1 MLERLLEIGKQ
12 VLAER
17 DLDSVLSRALDGLIE
32 LCGAERGMIVLE
44 GDGGE
49 TRFEA
54 ARHLDRQDIERPE
67 FEVSRTVLDKVRAE
81 GVGFWSPNVLEDPSV
96 GSRQSVLRLRILSVI
111 CLPIRRQE
119 ERLGLIYLDNRK
131 ATGVFTPETARLVE
145 SFADLIS
152 LAAANA
158 IERRRLA
165 AGIEELGR
173 KLRAEQRF
181 ESILGHDPKLLA
193 VLERVA
199 QVADSD
205 VPVLIAGESG
215 TGKELIA
222 RALHFGS
229 RRRERPFVAIN
240 CGALP
245 EALLD
250 SELFGHVRG
259 AFTGA
264 VADRAGWFERAQG
277 GTILLDE
284 AGEMP
289 PSLQVKL
296 LRVLENRELARVGS
310 TTVKRTDARVVA
322 ATHRDLAG
330 MVREG
335 RFRED
340 LLYRLNVVEI
350 EMPPLRER
358 PSDLPLLA
366 RTFLDRFN
374 EKHGRDRRLSLR
386 AERLLRAYG
395 YPGNIRELQNAIERA
410 VLISR
415 GPEIGVE
422 DLPEVMRTAG
432 AADGR
437 EDGAHS
443 PSSFR
448 GAKQRVI
455 EQFERGWIET
465 ALSTAKGNIS
475 EAARA
480 SGLDYKNF
488 YAKMARYGIEPGA
501 FKGGSRS

>member
-44 GDGGE
+44 EGGE

-81 GVGFWSPNVLEDPSV
+81 GIGFWSPNVLEDPSV
-96 GSRQSVLRLRILSVI
+96 GARQSVLRLRILSVI
-111 CLPIRRQE
+111 CLPIRRQD

-173 KLRAEQRF
+173 KLRSERRF
-181 ESILGHDPKLLA
+181 DAILGHDPKLLA

-205 VPVLIAGESG
+205 VPVLIEGESG
-215 TGKELIA
+215 TGKELVA

-322 ATHRDLAG
+322 ATHRDLKAL
-330 MVREG
+330 VREG
-335 RFRED
+335 KFRED

-350 EMPPLRER
+350 EMPPLRDR
-358 PSDLPLLA
+358 PADLAVLA
-366 RTFLDRFN
+366 RSFLDRSN
-374 EKHGRDRRLSLR
+374 EKHGRDRRFSPR
-386 AERLLRAYG
+386 AEKLLQAYG

-415 GPEIGVE
+415 GPEIGVD
-422 DLPEVMRTAG
+422 DLPESMRASAAIALGRG
-432 AADGR
+432 APGTDSR
-437 EDGAHS
+437 
-443 PSSFR
+443 SSFR
-448 GAKQRVI
+448 AAKQRVI

-465 ALSTAKGNIS
+465 ALKAAKGNIS
-475 EAARA
+475 EAART

-488 YAKMARYGIEPGA
+488 YAKMVRLDIEPGA
-501 FKGGSRS
+501 FKRGS

>member
-44 GDGGE
+44 EGGE

-81 GVGFWSPNVLEDPSV
+81 GVGFWSPNVLEDPNV
-96 GSRQSVLRLRILSVI
+96 GARQSVLRLRILSVI
-111 CLPIRRQE
+111 CLPILRQD

-158 IERRRLA
+158 IERRRLS
-165 AGIEELGR
+165 AGLEELGR
-173 KLRAEQRF
+173 KLRAESRF
-181 ESILGHDPKLLA
+181 DAILGHDPKLLA

-205 VPVLIAGESG
+205 VPVLIGGESG

-229 RRRERPFVAIN
+229 RRSERPFVAIN

-264 VADRAGWFERAQG
+264 IADRAGWFERAQG

-296 LRVLENRELARVGS
+296 LRVLENREIARVGS
-310 TTVKRTDARVVA
+310 TSVKRTDARVVA
-322 ATHRDLAG
+322 ATHRDLSAL
-330 MVREG
+330 VREG
-335 RFRED
+335 KFRED

-358 PSDLPLLA
+358 PADLMLLA
-366 RTFLDRFN
+366 RSFLDRSN
-374 EKHGRDRRLSLR
+374 EKHGRDRRFSPR
-386 AERLLRAYG
+386 AERLVRAYG
-395 YPGNIRELQNAIERA
+395 YPGNVRELQNAVERA

-415 GPEIGVE
+415 GQEIGVD
-422 DLPEVMRTAG
+422 DLPEAMRAAG
-432 AADGR
+432 RDEPTGDG
-437 EDGAHS
+437 
-443 PSSFR
+443 SSFR
-448 GAKQRVI
+448 AAKLRVVD
-455 EQFERGWIET
+455 QFERGWIEN
-465 ALSTAKGNIS
+465 ALAAARGNIS

-488 YAKMARYGIEPGA
+488 YAKMVRLGIEPGA
-501 FKGGSRS
+501 FKGGSRP

>member
-44 GDGGE
+44 EGGE

-81 GVGFWSPNVLEDPSV
+81 GVGFWSPNVLEDPNV
-96 GSRQSVLRLRILSVI
+96 GARQSVLRLRILSVI
-111 CLPIRRQE
+111 CLPILRQD

-158 IERRRLA
+158 IERRRLS
-165 AGIEELGR
+165 AGLEELGR
-173 KLRAEQRF
+173 KLRAESRF
-181 ESILGHDPKLLA
+181 DAILGHDPKLLA

-205 VPVLIAGESG
+205 VPVLIGGESG

-229 RRRERPFVAIN
+229 RRSERPFVAIN

-264 VADRAGWFERAQG
+264 IADRAGWFERAQG

-296 LRVLENRELARVGS
+296 LRVLENREIARVGS
-310 TTVKRTDARVVA
+310 TSVKRTDARVVA
-322 ATHRDLAG
+322 ATHRDLSAL
-330 MVREG
+330 VREG
-335 RFRED
+335 KFRED

-358 PSDLPLLA
+358 PADLMLLA
-366 RTFLDRFN
+366 RSFLDRSN
-374 EKHGRDRRLSLR
+374 EKHGRDRRFSPR
-386 AERLLRAYG
+386 AERLVRAYG
-395 YPGNIRELQNAIERA
+395 YPGNVRELQNAVERA

-415 GPEIGVE
+415 GPEIGVD
-422 DLPEVMRTAG
+422 DLPEAMRAAG
-432 AADGR
+432 RDEPISDG
-437 EDGAHS
+437 
-443 PSSFR
+443 SSFR
-448 GAKQRVI
+448 AAKLRVVD
-455 EQFERGWIET
+455 QFERGWIEN
-465 ALSTAKGNIS
+465 ALAAARGNIS

-488 YAKMARYGIEPGA
+488 YAKMVRLGIEPGA
-501 FKGGSRS
+501 FKGGSRP

>member
-1 MLERLLEIGKQ
+1 MLERLLEIGKL

-44 GDGGE
+44 EGGE

-54 ARHLDRQDIERPE
+54 ARNLDRQDIERPE

-111 CLPIRRQE
+111 CLPIRRQD

-131 ATGVFTPETARLVE
+131 ATGVFTPETARLIE

-173 KLRAEQRF
+173 KLRSEQRF
-181 ESILGHDPKLLA
+181 DAILGHDPKLLA

-245 EALLD
+245 ETLLD

-296 LRVLENRELARVGS
+296 LRVLENREVARVGS

-322 ATHRDLAG
+322 ATHRDLGALA
-330 MVREG
+330 REG
-335 RFRED
+335 KFRED

-358 PSDLPLLA
+358 PADLPLLA
-366 RTFLDRFN
+366 RTFLDRAN
-374 EKHGRDRRLSLR
+374 EKHGRDRRFSPR
-386 AERLLRAYG
+386 AERLLQAYG

-410 VLISR
+410 VLIAR
-415 GPEIGVE
+415 GSEIGVE
-422 DLPEVMRTAG
+422 DLPEAMRAAAARGDSGPEAG
-432 AADGR
+432 
-437 EDGAHS
+437 
-443 PSSFR
+443 SSFR
-448 GAKQRVI
+448 AAKQRLI
-455 EQFERGWIET
+455 EQFERCWIES

-488 YAKMARYGIEPGA
+488 YAKMARYGIEPGG
-501 FKGGSRS
+501 FKGGPHA

>member
-1 MLERLLEIGKQ
+1 MLERLLEIGKL

-32 LCGAERGMIVLE
+32 LCGAERGIIVLE
-44 GDGGE
+44 EERGP
-49 TRFEA
+49 RFEA

-67 FEVSRTVLDKVRAE
+67 FEVSRSVLDKVRRE
-81 GVGFWSPNVLEDPSV
+81 GRGFWSPNVLEDPSV
-96 GSRQSVLRLRILSVI
+96 GERQSVLRLRILSVI
-111 CLPIRRQE
+111 CLPILHE
-119 ERLGLIYLDNRK
+119 GERLGLIYLDNRK
-131 ATGVFTPETARLVE
+131 ATGVFSPEIAQLVE

-152 LAAANA
+152 LAVANA
-158 IERRRLA
+158 LERRKLS

-173 KLRAEQRF
+173 KLRSESRF
-181 ESILGHDPKLLA
+181 DAILGHDPKLLA

-205 VPVLIAGESG
+205 VPVLISGESG
-215 TGKELIA
+215 TGKELVA

-245 EALLD
+245 ETLLD

-284 AGEMP
+284 AGEMA

-296 LRVLENRELARVGS
+296 LRVLENRELSRVGS
-310 TTVKRTDARVVA
+310 TTVKKTDARVVA
-322 ATHRDLAG
+322 ATHRDLGAL
-330 MVREG
+330 VREG
-335 RFRED
+335 KFRED

-350 EMPPLRER
+350 EMPPLRDR

-366 RTFLDRFN
+366 RSFLDRAN
-374 EKHGRDRRLSLR
+374 EKHGRDRHFSPR
-386 AERLLRAYG
+386 AERLLLSHG
-395 YPGNIRELQNAIERA
+395 FPGNVRELHNAIERA

-415 GPEIGVE
+415 GPDIGVD
-422 DLPEVMRTAG
+422 DLPEAMRTSANRSG
-432 AADGR
+432 AADLPG
-437 EDGAHS
+437 
-443 PSSFR
+443 SSFR
-448 GAKQRVI
+448 AAKQRTI
-455 EQFERGWIET
+455 EAFERAWIEKSL
-465 ALSTAKGNIS
+465 AAAHGNIS

-488 YAKMARYGIEPGA
+488 YAKMARYRIEPGA
-501 FKGGSRS
+501 FKGGARG